1 MEPTEGDDRP
11 RQAPPPREPQSYSE
25 KYAGTI
31 YGSSPGAP
39 AAPPPA
45 PEAAPASRFGFLGI
59 TLILA
64 GLWWLIPGIIGLASD
79 LVLAGGGGIGGV
91 RVSGA
96 AIGVSIV
103 AQIVSIL
110 IGVKIL
116 LAPGRFSLGCTGI
129 SALLVA
135 VGLLAALSQVPDP
148 TTTALAIIG
157 VGVGLCVVFALAV
170 LTASQVV

>member
-1 MEPTEGDDRP
+1 MP
-11 RQAPPPREPQSYSE
+11 RQPQSYSE

-31 YGSSPGAP
+31 YGSPVGAP
-39 AAPPPA
+39 APPP
-45 PEAAPASRFGFLGI
+45 PSSEPQPSSRFGLLGI

-64 GLWWLIPGIIGLASD
+64 GLWWLIPGIVGLITD
-79 LVLAGGGGIGGV
+79 LALAGGGIGGIQV
-91 RVSGA
+91 AGA
-96 AIGVSIV
+96 ALGISIV

-129 SALLVA
+129 SALLAA

-148 TTTALAIIG
+148 TTTALAILG
-157 VGVGLCVVFALAV
+157 VGAGLCLVFALAV